1 MYFQRSGIVAIQ
13 KPTKSVVGVG
23 VATVKPRAQRAR
35 APRAIDTVT
44 GVNVVVGTVAVA
56 LAVDTLVVFWKKYRR
71 EQDEREPEED

>member
-13 KPTKSVVGVG
+13 KPTKSVVGV
-23 VATVKPRAQRAR
+23 ATVKPRAPLAR

-56 LAVDTLVVFWKKYRR
+56 LAVDTLVVFWKKCRR